1 MPTTT
6 YDLIG
11 TATASGSSPTLLVSS
26 IPSTYTHLYLIANLR
41 SSDSRTGGQSA
52 SLYFNNVTTSTY
64 SKVGFS
70 NNASFS
76 QSNVSNIELSCAMN
90 GNTTGSFW
98 QNEALI
104 AQYKNTTMFKN
115 VWIRSG
121 TYDTGGNDVALQ
133 YGLWRSTT
141 AISSVYISEPSNLNW
156 VAGSQVS
163 IYGLVG
169 A

>member
-11 TATASGSSPTLLVSS
+11 TATATGSSPTLLVSG

-52 SLYFNNVTTSTY
+52 SLYFNNDTGGNY
-64 SKVGFS
+64 AKVGFS
-70 NNASFS
+70 NGASFAQTNASA
-76 QSNVSNIELSCAMN
+76 IELSCAMN
-90 GNTTGSFW
+90 GNTSGSFW

-104 AQYKNTTMFKN
+104 VQYKNTGMYKN
-115 VWIRSG
+115 VSIRSG
-121 TYDTGGNDVALQ
+121 TYDTGGNDVAIQ
-133 YGLWRSTT
+133 FGHWRNTN
-141 AISSVYISEPSNLNW
+141 AISSVYIGEPSNLNW

-163 IYGLVG
+163 IYGIVG
-169 A
+169 